1 MKLKYWASA
10 FAVLTAGLSAQAQA
24 PAATGTL
31 SNDVLRIGVLTDISG
46 VYADISGKGAVE
58 AVKMAVE
65 DFGGK
70 MFGKNIEVVS
80 ADHQNKADVGAAKAR
95 EWLKE
100 NRPQRGPGGPGG
112 GPGGP
117 GGFGG
122 PPGGMRMGRIGG
134 AGAFARLA
142 LTRAGVRGGARAS
155 MTEISAR
162 AGGGAG
168 ASRRV

>member
-24 PAATGTL
+24 PNATGTL

-80 ADHQNKADVGAAKAR
+80 ADHQNKADVGAA
-95 EWLKE
+95 
-100 NRPQRGPGGPGG
+100 
-112 GPGGP
+112 
-117 GGFGG
+117 
-122 PPGGMRMGRIGG
+122 
-134 AGAFARLA
+134 
-142 LTRAGVRGGARAS
+142 
-155 MTEISAR
+155 
-162 AGGGAG
+162 
-168 ASRRV
+168 